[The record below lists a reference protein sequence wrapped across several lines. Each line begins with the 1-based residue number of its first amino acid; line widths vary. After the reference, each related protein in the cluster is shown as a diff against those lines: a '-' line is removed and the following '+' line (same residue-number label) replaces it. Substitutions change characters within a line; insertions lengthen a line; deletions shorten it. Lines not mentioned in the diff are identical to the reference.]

1 MANIKQYTIQINGI
15 EQSIS
20 AVESLNAQ
28 LNALEARI
36 NALASKQVNIST
48 KSTNSTSALNEEDK
62 LVKQIQQTEE
72 KIKAT
77 RSESY
82 QQLLAEK
89 DLLKETVND
98 QKERAAQERLVA
110 GTYSN
115 TMKGLKEELADIK
128 SVMQTTDL
136 GDEKFKDLVGRAG
149 QLTNKLKELEQA
161 YGQFGRNVGN
171 YASAAEGFG
180 KFTVKV
186 GDTVREFS
194 SAREAARQL
203 RLELLSLGE
212 GAEGIGDLKKAINSV
227 DSAIKDATVS
237 SEAMDEA
244 LDMAQSFIGM
254 AQAGQGLAAFFGLEG
269 TGVEETIKNLVALQS
284 ALNGIETLSK
294 QMNTS
299 EGIGKYFSSA
309 NEKIDNFTNK
319 LFGVKKTIKETAE
332 VTKQQASATS
342 QVATASNAA
351 TTAEVAQTTATAGLT
366 VGMRAATVA
375 ARTLGMALKAIGIG
389 ILLEVVSLAL
399 DGIKK
404 LASSIYDAFN
414 TSEKQIEALNM
425 QFNALK
431 QSYSYLIEENN
442 RLYDQGNLSYV
453 EYMCNQLKI
462 QNDYLR
468 QQIDL
473 QKELNDINGDDKKL
487 HWYTF
492 AGDQTTDFG
501 ERITQGTTFATRDLL
516 DTFSYTVDNLEEA
529 KKAYEELNTAVRHGN
544 DYLTEYGSGLN
555 DYINSL
561 SLTVS
566 DTKDLMTQ
574 VGEGIM
580 NDLVARIAEASN
592 EYTAAMEDLRNGVDG
607 ASDRVKAAKKAVEE
621 LEKEMN
627 EDSITSSI
635 IANLDTIIPDAEVR
649 EKIMNIIG
657 VIKLLKKE
665 MNAREEDVKNYFEN
679 LAIEMLP
686 EYERTLARIEQRRQ
700 EDLRKYGETEE
711 QKAQINAYFDKE
723 IEEATD
729 AHNRKM
735 KSKRGTAHK
744 QEIDADKTLYQ
755 LKMRVMEDGLTKK
768 LMQLDEEKRQTL
780 NKLKSNQTA
789 YLQAERLYEQIRL
802 REIEKFIESLEK
814 AIADSAK
821 SIKQTKFQLNTDE
834 LEAQINNINQLLTKA
849 SYNTPLV
856 RTLVSESEYKEL
868 TKYTTE
874 ERLRQAQE
882 ELKILS
888 AYTDEHR
895 QLVETEY
902 AEEFK
907 ILRGY
912 GNLFIDENKS
922 IRNFEARIL
931 TKSFEQRL
939 AAQRDYQQNSFETLK
954 AALIDRRELMIKEAE
969 EEQRQA
975 DDAAKEK
982 LESDVE
988 NLGKQQDELLSAL
1001 NKLEDTEV
1009 EKRAETQEKV
1019 YQLWTQMVEHSN
1031 NYLRQVELNKKNYD
1045 QRLVEIDLETAQE
1058 MSRNHETY
1066 FNTQIA
1072 NFRDFNSKLS
1082 QEISKQPI
1090 YDKAGFGII
1099 NLKATRRN
1107 FKEIEQAANIA
1118 LGNINDERIELSNSF
1133 QQRLIKSEAYNAAL
1147 LQLNDL
1153 ESTTN
1158 DTLQSVQQKLK
1169 ELGGE
1174 WWGTINEWIQQVG
1187 QAATQILSSI
1197 SEITSN
1203 QYDEQISQQEKYIE
1217 EYEKLLDKQK
1227 EKTQEYADAVSE
1239 IENELSNARGDRRQ
1253 QLIDNLNAEMA
1264 AQRASLAQE
1273 KKIEKERDK
1282 ADEKR
1287 KELEQDKAEA
1297 EKRMQIWQA
1306 GINAAMAVSMAA
1318 VNHWPVPAIPM
1329 MAMAAAVGAAQ
1340 IAAVASK
1347 PIPKYGDGGVIV
1359 GRSHKEGGVPAI
1371 VGNGY
1376 PVELEGQEYII
1387 RKKTA
1392 TQNIGLLDFVNKSE
1406 KKLRLEDFIDF
1417 YGSNSQVQKNVTSV
1431 RKRFEN
1437 GGAIPSLRTDIS
1449 INDRVLQAIEDYSN
1463 RPTIVSVVDIIDQT
1477 ERLNEVKTISGLY
1490 N

>member
-1 MANIKQYTIQINGI
+1 MAGIKQFTIQINGVQ
-15 EQSIS
+15 ESIN
-20 AVESLNAQ
+20 AVESLNTQ

-48 KSTNSTSALNEEDK
+48 KSSNSTASLKEEEK

-89 DLLKETVND
+89 DLLKEAVND

-203 RLELLSLGE
+203 RQELLSLEE
-212 GAEGIGDLKKAINSV
+212 GAEGIDDLKKAINSV

-237 SEAMDEA
+237 SKAMDEA

-294 QMNTS
+294 QMNAS

-366 VGMRAATVA
+366 VGMRVATVA
-375 ARTLGMALKAIGIG
+375 ARALGMALKAIGIG
-389 ILLEVVSLAL
+389 ILLEAVSLAL

-468 QQIDL
+468 QQINL

-492 AGDQTTDFG
+492 AGDQTTNFG

-516 DTFSYTVDNLEEA
+516 DTFSYTVNNLEEA

-544 DYLTEYGSGLN
+544 DYWTEYGSGLN
-555 DYINSL
+555 DYVNSL

-566 DTKDLMTQ
+566 DTKDLMIQ

-592 EYTAAMEDLRNGVDG
+592 EYAAAMEDLRNGVDG

-635 IANLDTIIPDAEVR
+635 IANLDTIIPDDEVR

-686 EYERTLARIEQRRQ
+686 EYERTLARIEQRRE
-700 EDLRKYGETEE
+700 EDLRKYGETAE

-729 AHNRKM
+729 AHNRKIN
-735 KSKRGTAHK
+735 SKRGTAHK

-802 REIEKFIESLEK
+802 REIQKFIENLEK
-814 AIADSAK
+814 AIEASAK
-821 SIKQTKFQLNTDE
+821 SIKQTTFQLNTDV
-834 LEAQINNINQLLTKA
+834 LEAQINEINQLLTKA
-849 SYNTPLV
+849 SYNTPV
-856 RTLVSESEYKEL
+856 VKTLVSGSDYREL
-868 TKYTTE
+868 TRGITE

-882 ELKILS
+882 ELKNYSGYSQQQI
-888 AYTDEHR
+888 EI
-895 QLVETEY
+895 VEQQYRREL
-902 AEEFK
+902 A
-907 ILRGY
+907 IIRGY
-912 GNLFIDENKS
+912 GV
-922 IRNFEARIL
+922 FEDNVL
-931 TKSFEQRL
+931 TDSFERRL
-939 AAQRDYQQNSFETLK
+939 AAQRTYQQNSFETLK
-954 AALIDRRELMIKEAE
+954 AALIDRRELMIEEAKEELKQAQSAAAE
-969 EEQRQA
+969 ERNQTLEDLRDKKRQLEEGI
-975 DDAAKEK
+975 AAI
-982 LESDVE
+982 SGSSSAMTNAQQNAYNRMQE
-988 NLGKQQDELLSAL
+988 NLNKVLQQMQDANE
-1001 NKLEDTEV
+1001 
-1009 EKRAETQEKV
+1009 
-1019 YQLWTQMVEHSN
+1019 
-1031 NYLRQVELNKKNYD
+1031 NYSRQVELNKKNYD

-1107 FKEIEQAANIA
+1107 FKEMQDAAKASLTHIM
-1118 LGNINDERIELSNSF
+1118 EEKQMLSDNF
-1133 QQRLIKSEAYNAAL
+1133 RDGLIKPEAYNAVL

-1153 ESTTN
+1153 ETTAKDN
-1158 DTLQSVQQKLK
+1158 IQEIQAKLK

-1203 QYDEQISQQEKYIE
+1203 QYDKQIEQQEKYID
-1217 EYEKLLDKQK
+1217 EYSDLLDKQK
-1227 EKTQEYADAVSE
+1227 DKTQEYADAVSE
-1239 IENELSNARGDRRQ
+1239 IESELSNARGDRRQ
-1253 QLIDNLNAEMA
+1253 QLIDNLNAEMT

-1273 KKIEKERDK
+1273 KKIEKE
-1282 ADEKR
+1282 
-1287 KELEQDKAEA
+1287 KEKAEEKKKKLEHDQA
-1297 EKRMQIWQA
+1297 VAKKRMDLAQA
-1306 GINAAMAVSMAA
+1306 YINAAMAVSMAA
-1318 VNHWPVPAIPM
+1318 VNKWPVPAIPM
-1329 MAMAAAVGAAQ
+1329 MALAAAVGAAQ
-1340 IAAVASK
+1340 IAAVASQN
-1347 PIPKYGDGGVIV
+1347 IPTYGDGGVIQGASHAQGGV
-1359 GRSHKEGGVPAI
+1359 KVLGGRAEVEGGEFITNKVTTAKN
-1371 VGNGY
+1371 VD
-1376 PVELEGQEYII
+1376 LLEYINTKRRKVDIADLLEFYNSGRPSKNITSI
-1387 RKKTA
+1387 RTKFA
-1392 TQNIGLLDFVNKSE
+1392 DGGVIPQ
-1406 KKLRLEDFIDF
+1406 LR
-1417 YGSNSQVQKNVTSV
+1417 S
-1431 RKRFEN
+1431 
-1437 GGAIPSLRTDIS
+1437 DIS
-1449 INDRVLQAIEDYSN
+1449 FNDRLITAFEDYSN
-1463 RPTIVSVVDIIDQT
+1463 RPQYVQVVDIIDQT
-1477 ERLNEVKTISGLY
+1477 ERLNNVKVISGLEV
-1490 N
+1490 